1 MKPNRV
7 YTEEEV
13 ALLIRRAVELEATR
27 SVSREG
33 GVHAG
38 LTVSELEKVAA
49 ESGIDPELIHQA
61 AQEFEDRAGE
71 RSIRSA
77 NNTKIKPDE
86 IVCEHWID
94 AQPDNKVLDD
104 LVTELNHRYG
114 TSHEDVNWWNKLWD
128 DYAGKAKLRK
138 TPTTLEWQY
147 MDEWQYY
154 TTRVLLQKR
163 GEKFRIRVSKRQG
176 WGMNWDTA
184 WSKYWLLIPLLA
196 ALTPIGGVLSF
207 STIGFAW
214 PGIISG
220 ILTSVL
226 SLPVINYFQNR
237 SLEKHKTEVTE
248 TANDLAALALQLSD
262 EIMISKKLKEQQDK
276 DSRIIEIDSDPEDYI
291 SQPET
296 TRLRNK
302 LR

>member
-220 ILTSVL
+220 ILTAVL

-262 EIMISKKLKEQQDK
+262 EIMISKKLKEQ
-276 DSRIIEIDSDPEDYI
+276 
-291 SQPET
+291 
-296 TRLRNK
+296 
-302 LR
+302 

>member
-1 MKPNRV
+1 
-7 YTEEEV
+7 
-13 ALLIRRAVELEATR
+13 
-27 SVSREG
+27 
-33 GVHAG
+33 
-38 LTVSELEKVAA
+38 
-49 ESGIDPELIHQA
+49 
-61 AQEFEDRAGE
+61 
-71 RSIRSA
+71 
-77 NNTKIKPDE
+77 
-86 IVCEHWID
+86 
-94 AQPDNKVLDD
+94 
-104 LVTELNHRYG
+104 
-114 TSHEDVNWWNKLWD
+114 
-128 DYAGKAKLRK
+128 
-138 TPTTLEWQY
+138 
-147 MDEWQYY
+147 
-154 TTRVLLQKR
+154 
-163 GEKFRIRVSKRQG
+163 
-176 WGMNWDTA
+176 MNWDTA

-220 ILTSVL
+220 ILTAVL